1 MNEPS
6 RFILLDRD
14 SGNKNAE
21 GMYWS
26 ADLPGVGGILYWVS
40 HPGYAVR
47 PVTTLKGEEKWLSG
61 QMHLRSI
68 AELEEITA
76 LSWSRLDSAP
86 PGEDSETAAQVMAR
100 LSSAREFLNR
110 ELGIR

>member
-1 MNEPS
+1 MNEPR

-26 ADLPGVGGILYWVS
+26 DDFPAVGGILYWVMG
-40 HPGYAVR
+40 PGYA
-47 PVTTLKGEEKWLSG
+47 TLKGEEKLLSG
-61 QMHLRSI
+61 QMHLWSVDQ
-68 AELEEITA
+68 LEEIAA
-76 LSWSRLDSAP
+76 LSWSRLVWLDGP
-86 PGEDSETAAQVMAR
+86 PGEDSENAAQ
-100 LSSAREFLNR
+100 